1 MASNAGTIFQTLA
14 DRIPGYI
21 AYVNAETLCY
31 EFVNKGYETLF
42 GIPREKILGAR
53 VQDII
58 GEKNYEFA
66 QKYIAE
72 VKTGKS
78 VSYENVFDTPSGKHW
93 IQVNYSPIFDDSG
106 RVEAIALLNHDI
118 TERKISEEA
127 LRESEERFR
136 KIFEEAS
143 LGVVT
148 CSPAFIFE
156 KTNPAFCE
164 MIGYT
169 AEELKTMTFAEITHP
184 DYIKRDLENVKKVGR
199 GDIPFYQ
206 TEKLYIRKNGETLW
220 GSLIVSSIRDEH
232 GALKHY
238 LSMIDDISER
248 KRMEEELRKAQKLE
262 SIGILAGGIA
272 HDFNNL
278 TGGIFGYIDLAL
290 EESGDEKV
298 KRYLSKAMSTIDR
311 ARGLTRQLL
320 TFAKGGTPVKKID
333 TLFPFIKETAQFAL
347 SGSNISC
354 AFEIAG
360 DLRPCNFDKNQIGQV
375 IDNIVINAQQA
386 MPGGGTIEIRAINV
400 RLAQKDHATPRAG
413 EYVKISII
421 DHGIG
426 MPNEIIS
433 RIFDPFYTTKPK
445 GHGLGLATSYSIIN
459 RHGGHI
465 DVESE
470 PGKGSAFHIYLPA
483 SPETPLVKNNP
494 AASEFKGAGT
504 MVIMDDED
512 ALLDSVGSMLQSLGF
527 FVVQTRN
534 GKEAIDFITSETA
547 AKGKITGM
555 ILDLTIPGAMGGKE
569 AITHIRKHDAKLPV
583 FVASGYAEDPVMAKP
598 KEYGFTASICKPFRM
613 AELVEMLSKH
623 LNAPITSACGYQGA

>member
-1 MASNAGTIFQTLA
+1 MTINVVTRLQNIV
-14 DRIPGYI
+14 DQVPGYI
-21 AYVNAETLCY
+21 AYVNAATLRY

-42 GIPREKILGAR
+42 GIPREKIIGAHI
-53 VQDII
+53 QDII
-58 GEKNYEFA
+58 GERNFQFA
-66 QKYIAE
+66 QQYIAE
-72 VKTGKS
+72 VKNGKS
-78 VSYENVFDTPSGKHW
+78 ASYENSFDTPSGKHW
-93 IQVNYSPIFDDSG
+93 IQVNFSPIFDDTG
-106 RVEAIALLNHDI
+106 RIEAIALLNYDI
-118 TERKISEEA
+118 TERKIFEEA

-164 MIGYT
+164 MIGYS

-199 GDIPFYQ
+199 GEISFYQ

-238 LSMIDDISER
+238 LSMIDDITER
-248 KRMEEELRKAQKLE
+248 KRMEEELQKAQKLE

-290 EESGDEKV
+290 EKSRDENV
-298 KRYLSKAMSTIDR
+298 KHYLSKAMSTIDR
-311 ARGLTRQLL
+311 ARGLTQQLL
-320 TFAKGGTPVKKID
+320 TFAKGGTPVRKID
-333 TLFPFIKETAQFAL
+333 ALFPFIKDAAQFAL

-400 RLAQKDHATPRAG
+400 CLSEKDHVTIPTG

-421 DHGIG
+421 DYGIG
-426 MPNEIIS
+426 MPKEIIS

-470 PGKGSAFHIYLPA
+470 PGKGSEFHIYLPA
-483 SPETPLVKNNP
+483 FTGTPLVNNN
-494 AASEFKGAGT
+494 AVVSEFKGAGT

-512 ALLDSVGSMLQSLGF
+512 VLLDSIGGMLKSLGF

-534 GKEAIDFITSETA
+534 GKEAIEYLTSAIA
-547 AKGKITGM
+547 AKREITGM
-555 ILDLTIPGAMGGKE
+555 ILDLTVPGKMGGKE
-569 AITHIRKHDAKLPV
+569 AILRIRKHDAKLPV
-583 FVASGYAEDPVMAKP
+583 FVASGYAEDPVIANP
-598 KEYGFTASICKPFRM
+598 KEYGFTASICKPFKKN
-613 AELVEMLSKH
+613 ELVEMLSKH
-623 LNAPITSACGYQGA
+623 LTSPVS